1 MIRYS
6 FRGGT
11 YYWTRPGAARSDLLR
26 WLEAEYLELLELRE
40 RVRKAEETA
49 QRQEQQRQE
58 QRDEQFRRDTQKTA
72 ADCVEPGSVPHS
84 DRRHPP
90 RRRPRR

>member
-6 FRGGT
+6 FEGGM
-11 YYWTRPGAARSDLLR
+11 YYWTKPGTARSHLVR

-40 RVRKAEETA
+40 RVRKAEEA
-49 QRQEQQRQE
+49 ARRQEPRQE
-58 QRDEQFRRDTQKTA
+58 PRRRDTPKTA
-72 ADCVEPGSVPHS
+72 TDPVEPDPAPHG

-90 RRRPRR
+90 RRRR

>member
-1 MIRYS
+1 M
-6 FRGGT
+6 
-11 YYWTRPGAARSDLLR
+11 YYWTKPGTARSHLVR

-40 RVRKAEETA
+40 RVRKAEEAA
-49 QRQEQQRQE
+49 QRHE
-58 QRDEQFRRDTQKTA
+58 QRHRDTYKAVT
-72 ADCVEPGSVPHS
+72 DCVEPSPVPHG

>member
-6 FRGGT
+6 FEGGM
-11 YYWTRPGAARSDLLR
+11 YYWTKPGRARSDVVR

-40 RVRKAEETA
+40 RVKKAEEAA
-49 QRQEQQRQE
+49 QRQEQRHE
-58 QRDEQFRRDTQKTA
+58 QRRRDTPKTVTN
-72 ADCVEPGSVPHS
+72 CIEPSSVPHS

>member
-6 FRGGT
+6 FEGGM
-11 YYWTRPGAARSDLLR
+11 YYWTKPGSARSDVVR

-40 RVRKAEETA
+40 RVKKAEEAA
-49 QRQEQQRQE
+49 QRHE
-58 QRDEQFRRDTQKTA
+58 QRRRDTPKTVTN
-72 ADCVEPGSVPHS
+72 CIEPSSVPHS

>member
-1 MIRYS
+1 M
-6 FRGGT
+6 
-11 YYWTRPGAARSDLLR
+11 YYWTKPGSARSDVVR

-40 RVRKAEETA
+40 RVKKAEEAA
-49 QRQEQQRQE
+49 QRHEQG
-58 QRDEQFRRDTQKTA
+58 RRDTPKTVTN
-72 ADCVEPGSVPHS
+72 CIEPSSVPHS